1 MYEVMNSYG
10 HMVQTLN
17 SLTGCRIAPVAAS
30 SFIFEGGG
38 EVEKAMIDSDGDSV
52 EVDVD
57 ICPFTATPLR

>member
-17 SLTGCRIAPVAAS
+17 SLTGCRICPCG